1 MKRSLSARLGRAGL
15 VLALTSTAAL
25 PATDARAQ
33 AASATTIEQAKVEFG
48 IGAQA
53 YATGKFGLAVTA
65 FERAYKLVPR
75 PEILFSLAQAERRHC
90 VGAKDR
96 ALLQRSLAHF
106 REYYALPNPPRS
118 ADAVDAIGELE
129 RLAQT
134 PDFGGGP
141 APAAAAKASTT
152 LSIATD
158 DNTSAGARV
167 YVDGRSAGEL
177 PFEGPVSPGQH
188 RVEVRLDGFIPSSA
202 NVLVPEGTRRSL
214 LLKLVERPVGVAFDT
229 PPGTDIYI
237 DGAFMGRTPL
247 PVAGVPLS
255 PGAHTAV
262 LVRNGRR
269 LVTKDVTVVR
279 GKPMVV
285 RAPLEVSTQRVA
297 SFVVGGAG
305 VASLVASG
313 VFYGIALGEQARAQ
327 NREAQRLE
335 GKLLPA
341 GLAQYNAAVA
351 NRDTYRAAGTVA
363 ALGGVAALS
372 VGALLFAFDRPDP
385 NSVPL
390 RRPEGP
396 TRKPGSEFELS
407 LAPMLAPG
415 MAGAGA
421 FGHF

>member
-1 MKRSLSARLGRAGL
+1 MKRALLTRVARAGL
-15 VLALTSTAAL
+15 LLTLGSAAAL
-25 PATDARAQ
+25 PTTDARAQ
-33 AASATTIEQAKVEFG
+33 ASSAAIEQAKIEFG

-53 YATGKFGLAVTA
+53 YATGKFGLAVSA
-65 FERAYKLVPR
+65 FERAFKLVPR

-96 ALLQRSLAHF
+96 ALLQRSLSHF

-118 ADAVDAIGELE
+118 ADAVEAIGELE
-129 RLAQT
+129 RLLQT
-134 PDFGGGP
+134 PDFGGAP
-141 APAAAAKASTT
+141 APAAAAQAATT
-152 LSIATD
+152 LSIGTD
-158 DNTSAGARV
+158 DNASAGARV
-167 YVDGRSAGEL
+167 YLDGRSVGEL
-177 PFEGPVSPGQH
+177 PFEGPVSPGAH
-188 RVEVRLDGFIPSSA
+188 RVEVRLDGFIPASA
-202 NVLVPEGTRRSL
+202 NVLVSEGTRRSL
-214 LLKLVERPVGVAFDT
+214 LLKLIERPVGVAFDT
-229 PPGTDIYI
+229 APGTDIYV

-247 PVAGVPLS
+247 PVTGVPLS
-255 PGAHTAV
+255 PGTHTAV

-269 LVTKDVTVVR
+269 LVTRDVTVVR
-279 GKPMVV
+279 GKPMLV

-297 SFVVGGAG
+297 SYVIGGAG

-313 VFYGIALGEQARAQ
+313 VFYGIALAEQSRAQ

-335 GKLLPA
+335 GNLQPG
-341 GLAQYNAAVA
+341 GLDQYNAAVA

-372 VGALLFAFDRPDP
+372 VGALLYAFDRPDP

-396 TRKPGSEFELS
+396 TRKPGSDFELG
-407 LAPMLAPG
+407 LAPVLAPG